1 MDSGTQGV
9 KRMTIDLKHS
19 FILQKQI
26 KNTINKICKSIISEI
41 DKDQELNICKRS
53 FEIEYKNGKKYQ
65 VSLEIKEVKE

>member
-1 MDSGTQGV
+1 MDARTQGV

-26 KNTINKICKSIISEI
+26 KNAINKICKSIISEI

-53 FEIEYKNGKKYQ
+53 FEIEYKDGKKYH
-65 VSLEIKEVKE
+65 VSLEIKEIKE

>member
-1 MDSGTQGV
+1 
-9 KRMTIDLKHS
+9 MTIDLKHS

-53 FEIEYKNGKKYQ
+53 FEIEYKDGKKYQ
-65 VSLEIKEVKE
+65 VILEVKEMW

>member
-1 MDSGTQGV
+1 
-9 KRMTIDLKHS
+9 MTIDLRHS

-26 KNTINKICKSIISEI
+26 KNAINKICRGIISEI

>member
-1 MDSGTQGV
+1 
-9 KRMTIDLKHS
+9 MTIDLKHS

-26 KNTINKICKSIISEI
+26 KNATNKICKSIISEI